1 LTFVFGLVTT
11 SIIEQEYNFPARRGT
26 GCFAMASLQRRH
38 RAQIGDDIGKVRLF
52 QAGIIVAERL
62 T

>member
-1 LTFVFGLVTT
+1 MTENVKYILRT
-11 SIIEQEYNFPARRGT
+11 RRGT
-26 GCFAMASLQRRH
+26 IRFAMASLQRRH